1 MFRSDFERVTMNPAL
16 DLLKPY
22 PFERL
27 AVLKN
32 PIHPNGQLKH
42 ISLSIGEPKQGPP
55 DFVFDAIKGNLD
67 MLAQY
72 PTTKGLPELRRTL
85 SRWIEKRY
93 NLSEDQLDPETQILP
108 VNGTREALF
117 AIAQAVIDKKEKD
130 PLVIMPNPFYQIYE
144 GAAILAG
151 ATPYFVNAC
160 ERTYYIPEFNS
171 IAKSIW
177 KRCQL
182 LYICSPGNPSGEVID
197 KPVLQQLIKTA
208 HQYNF
213 IIASDECYSEI
224 YQEEHHRPPG
234 LLEAANDMGLTDF
247 KNLVVFNS
255 LSKRSNVPGLRSG
268 FVAGDADIIKK
279 FFLYRT
285 YHGSAMSLPTQL
297 ASIACWKDEQHV
309 LENRQAYREKYK
321 EFIGILS
328 PVLEI
333 KAPPA
338 SFYIWL
344 KVPCGD
350 DEKFTARLY
359 EEQHISVLPGSYLSR
374 TTGLANPGNG
384 YVRIALV
391 ASLEECIEAAKRIRT
406 YLKRYKE

>member
-1 MFRSDFERVTMNPAL
+1 MNPAL

-27 AVLKN
+27 AELKQSIN
-32 PIHPNGQLKH
+32 PNGKLQH
-42 ISLSIGEPKQGPP
+42 IPLSIGEPRHKPP
-55 DFVFDAIKGNLD
+55 GIVFDTIKDNFDGLTK
-67 MLAQY
+67 Y
-72 PTTKGLPELRRTL
+72 PSTRGIPELRRTL
-85 SRWIEKRY
+85 STWIEKRY
-93 NLSEDQLDPETQILP
+93 KLNDRQIDPETQVLP

-117 AIAQAVIDKKEKD
+117 AFAQAVIDKTEKD

-160 ERTYYIPEFNS
+160 ERTYFIPEFNS
-171 IAKSIW
+171 IPKSIW

-182 LYICSPGNPSGEVID
+182 LYICSPGNPSGEIID
-197 KPVLQQLIKTA
+197 KPTMQQLIKIA

-213 IIASDECYSEI
+213 IIASDECYSEL
-224 YQEEHHRPPG
+224 YQEEHRPPPG
-234 LLEAANDMGLTDF
+234 LLEAANDMGVTDF
-247 KNLVVFNS
+247 KNLIVFNS

-268 FVAGDADIIKK
+268 YVAGDADIISK
-279 FFLYRT
+279 FLLYRT
-285 YHGSAMSLPTQL
+285 YHGSAMSLPIQH

-309 LENRQAYREKYK
+309 MENRQAYREKYK
-321 EFIGILS
+321 AFIEILS

-333 KAPPA
+333 NAPPA

-350 DEKFTARLY
+350 DEKFTAKLY
-359 EEQHISVLPGSYLSR
+359 QEQHITVLPGSYLSR
-374 TTGLANPGNG
+374 TTGHANPGRG

-391 ASLEECIEAAKRIRT
+391 APLDECIEAAKRIRT
-406 YLKRYKE
+406 YLKLYKE

>member
-1 MFRSDFERVTMNPAL
+1 MNPL
-16 DLLKPY
+16 LELLKPY

-27 AVLKN
+27 AALKKTIN
-32 PIHPNGQLKH
+32 PNGKLKH
-42 ISLSIGEPKQGPP
+42 ISLSIGEPRHEPP
-55 DFVFDAIKGNLD
+55 GFILD
-67 MLAQY
+67 TINNHSETFARY
-72 PTTKGLPELRRTL
+72 PTTRGLFELRKTI

-93 NLSEDQLDPETQILP
+93 QLNDDQINPETQVLP

-117 AIAQAVIDKKEKD
+117 SFAQAAISNQGSD

-160 ERTYYIPEFNS
+160 ERTYHIPEFNS
-171 IAKSIW
+171 IPESIW

-197 KPVLQQLIKTA
+197 KSLLQQLIKTA
-208 HQYNF
+208 YQYDF

-224 YQEEHHRPPG
+224 YQDEQRPPSG
-234 LLEAANDMGLTDF
+234 LLEAASDMGVTDF
-247 KNLVVFNS
+247 KNLIVFNS

-268 FVAGDADIIKK
+268 FVCGDADLIRK
-279 FFLYRT
+279 FCLYRT
-285 YHGSAMSLPTQL
+285 YHGSAMPLATQY

-309 LENRQAYREKYK
+309 QKNRQDYREKYDA
-321 EFIGILS
+321 FIKILS

-333 KAPPA
+333 QAPPA

-350 DEKFTARLY
+350 DEQFTKNLF
-359 EEQHISVLPGSYLSR
+359 EEQHITVLPGGYLSR
-374 TTGLANPGNG
+374 TTGHANPGLS

-391 ASLEECIEAAKRIRT
+391 APLEECIEAAQRIRT

>member
-1 MFRSDFERVTMNPAL
+1 MNPL
-16 DLLKPY
+16 LELLKPY

-27 AVLKN
+27 AALKK
-32 PIHPNGQLKH
+32 PINPNGRLKH
-42 ISLSIGEPKQGPP
+42 IPLSIGEPKQDPP
-55 DFVFDAIKGNLD
+55 GFVLDAINKN
-67 MLAQY
+67 AETFSRY
-72 PTTKGLPELRRTL
+72 PTTRGLFDLRGTI

-93 NLSEDQLDPETQILP
+93 QLSDNQIDPDTQVLP

-117 AIAQAVIDKKEKD
+117 SFAQAVINNKESD

-160 ERTYYIPEFNS
+160 ERTYHVPEFNS
-171 IAKSIW
+171 IPESIW

-182 LYICSPGNPSGEVID
+182 LYICSPGNPSGEIID
-197 KPVLQQLIKTA
+197 KSLLQQLIKTA
-208 HQYNF
+208 YQYNF

-224 YQEEHHRPPG
+224 YQDEQRPPPG
-234 LLEAANDMGLTDF
+234 LLEAANDMGITDF
-247 KNLVVFNS
+247 KNLIVFNS

-268 FVAGDADIIKK
+268 FAAGDADIIQK
-279 FFLYRT
+279 FLLYRT
-285 YHGSAMSLPTQL
+285 YHGSAMPLPTQH
-297 ASIACWKDEQHV
+297 ASIACWEDEQHV
-309 LENRQAYREKYK
+309 AKNRQDYRERYK
-321 EFIGILS
+321 AFIDILS

-333 KAPPA
+333 QAPPA

-350 DEKFTARLY
+350 DEKFTAKLF
-359 EEQHISVLPGSYLSR
+359 EEQHITVLPGSYLSR
-374 TTGLANPGNG
+374 TTGHANPGLG
-384 YVRIALV
+384 YVRVALV
-391 ASLEECIEAAKRIRT
+391 APLEECIEAAQRIRT

>member
-1 MFRSDFERVTMNPAL
+1 MNPVL

-27 AVLKN
+27 AALKKDIN
-32 PIHPNGQLKH
+32 PNGQLKH
-42 ISLSIGEPKQGPP
+42 ISLSIGEPKHEPP
-55 DFVFDAIKGNLD
+55 NFVLNAIKANLD
-67 MLAQY
+67 GLSKY
-72 PTTKGLPELRRTL
+72 PSTKGLPEIRKTI
-85 SRWIEKRY
+85 SQWIEKRY
-93 NLSEDQLDPETQILP
+93 NLSENQLDPETQVLP

-117 AIAQAVIDKKEKD
+117 SFAQSVINKKEKD
-130 PLVIMPNPFYQIYE
+130 PLVVMPNPFYQIYE

-160 ERTYYIPEFNS
+160 ERTYYLPDFDNIPKN
-171 IAKSIW
+171 IW
-177 KRCQL
+177 KHCQL
-182 LYICSPGNPSGEVID
+182 LYICSPGNPSGEVMD
-197 KPVLQQLIKTA
+197 KSLLQKLIKIA
-208 HQYNF
+208 HQYKF

-224 YQEEHHRPPG
+224 YQEEHRPPPG

-268 FVAGDADIIKK
+268 FIAGDADIIQK
-279 FFLYRT
+279 FLLYRT
-285 YHGSAMSLPTQL
+285 YHGSAMPITTQH

-309 LENRQAYREKYK
+309 KESRVAYREKYK
-321 EFIGILS
+321 AFIDILS
-328 PVLEI
+328 PVLDI

-350 DEKFTARLY
+350 DEKFAAKLFEDQNIT
-359 EEQHISVLPGSYLSR
+359 VLPGSYLSR
-374 TTGLANPGNG
+374 KTGQANPGLG
-384 YVRIALV
+384 YARIALV
-391 ASLEECIEAAKRIRT
+391 APLEDCIEAAKRIRT

>member
-1 MFRSDFERVTMNPAL
+1 MNPAL

-27 AVLKN
+27 AALKKDIN
-32 PIHPNGQLKH
+32 PNGKLKH
-42 ISLSIGEPKQGPP
+42 ISLSIGEPKHEPP
-55 DFVFDAIKGNLD
+55 GFVFDAIKDNFDG
-67 MLAQY
+67 LAKY
-72 PTTKGLPELRRTL
+72 PTTRGLPELRQTI
-85 SRWIEKRY
+85 SRWIEKRF
-93 NLSEDQLDPETQILP
+93 NLSEDQIDPETQVLP

-117 AIAQAVIDKKEKD
+117 AFAQSVIDKKEKD
-130 PLVIMPNPFYQIYE
+130 PLVVMPNPFYQIYE

-160 ERTYYIPEFNS
+160 ERTYYIPDFDN
-171 IAKSIW
+171 IPRNIW
-177 KRCQL
+177 KLCQL

-197 KPVLQQLIKTA
+197 KSSLQQLIKLA
-208 HQYNF
+208 HQYDF

-224 YQEEHHRPPG
+224 YQEEHRPPPG
-234 LLEAANDMGLTDF
+234 LLEAASDMGLTDF

-268 FVAGDADIIKK
+268 YVAGDAEIIQK
-279 FFLYRT
+279 FLLYRT
-285 YHGSAMSLPTQL
+285 YHGSAMPITTQH
-297 ASIACWKDEQHV
+297 ASIACWNDEQHV
-309 LENRQAYREKYK
+309 KENRAAYREKYQA
-321 EFIGILS
+321 FIDILN
-328 PVLEI
+328 PVIDI

-350 DEKFTARLY
+350 DEKFAATLF
-359 EEQHISVLPGSYLSR
+359 EDQHITVLPGSYLSR
-374 TTGLANPGNG
+374 KTGQANPGLG
-384 YVRIALV
+384 YARIALV
-391 ASLEECIEAAKRIRT
+391 APLDECIEAAQRIRT

>member
-1 MFRSDFERVTMNPAL
+1 MNPAL
-16 DLLKPY
+16 NLLKPY

-27 AVLKN
+27 AVLKK
-32 PIHPNGQLKH
+32 PINPNGKLKH
-42 ISLSIGEPKQGPP
+42 IPLSIGEPRHEPP
-55 DFVFDAIKGNLD
+55 DFVQNAIQDNID
-67 MLAQY
+67 TLANY
-72 PTTKGLPELRRTL
+72 PSTRGLPEFRRTL
-85 SRWIEKRY
+85 SRWIEKRF
-93 NLSEDQLDPETQILP
+93 NLDEDQIDPETQVLP
-108 VNGTREALF
+108 LNGSREGLF
-117 AIAQAVIDKKEKD
+117 AFAQAVIDNREKD

-144 GAAILAG
+144 GAAIIAG

-160 ERTYYIPEFNS
+160 DRTYFIPEFSS
-171 IAKSIW
+171 IPRSIW

-182 LYICSPGNPSGEVID
+182 VYICSPGNPSGEIID
-197 KPVLQQLIKTA
+197 KPLMQQLIKFA

-213 IIASDECYSEI
+213 ILASDECYSEI
-224 YQEEHHRPPG
+224 YREEQRPPPG
-234 LLEAANDMGLTDF
+234 LLEAANDLGLKDF

-268 FVAGDADIIKK
+268 YVAGDAQIIEK

-285 YHGSAMSLPTQL
+285 YHGSAMSLPSQH

-309 LENRQAYREKYK
+309 LENRQAYREKY
-321 EFIGILS
+321 EAFIEILS

-333 KAPPA
+333 HAPPA

-350 DEKFTARLY
+350 DEKFTAKLY
-359 EEQHISVLPGSYLSR
+359 EEQHITVLPGSYLSR
-374 TTGLANPGNG
+374 TTGHANPGRG

-391 ASLEECIEAAKRIRT
+391 ASVEECIEAAKRIRT

>member
-1 MFRSDFERVTMNPAL
+1 MNQAL

-22 PFERL
+22 PFEKL
-27 AVLKN
+27 AALKKSIN
-32 PIHPNGQLKH
+32 PNGLLKH
-42 ISLSIGEPKQGPP
+42 ISLSIGEPKNQPKQ
-55 DFVFDAIKGNLD
+55 FVFDAIKENLD
-67 MLAQY
+67 GLTKY
-72 PTTKGLPELRRTL
+72 PSTKGLPELRKTISL
-85 SRWIEKRY
+85 WLEKRY
-93 NLSEDQLDPETQILP
+93 NLHEDQVNPETQILP

-117 AIAQAVIDKKEKD
+117 SFAQATINKKEKD
-130 PLVIMPNPFYQIYE
+130 PIVVMPNPFYQIYE
-144 GAAILAG
+144 GSAILAG
-151 ATPYFVNAC
+151 ATPYFVNSC
-160 ERTYYIPEFNS
+160 ERTYHLPDFDNIP
-171 IAKSIW
+171 KHIW
-177 KRCQL
+177 RHCQL

-197 KPVLQQLIKTA
+197 KSSLQQLIRVA

-224 YQEEHHRPPG
+224 YQEEHRPPPG

-279 FFLYRT
+279 FLLYRT
-285 YHGSAMSLPTQL
+285 YHGSAMPITTQH

-309 LENRQAYREKYK
+309 KENRSSYREKYK
-321 EFIGILS
+321 AFIDILS
-328 PVLEI
+328 PVLDI

-350 DEKFTARLY
+350 DEKFAAKLFEDQNIT
-359 EEQHISVLPGSYLSR
+359 VLPGSYLSR
-374 TTGLANPGNG
+374 KTGQANPGLG
-384 YVRIALV
+384 YARIALV
-391 ASLEECIEAAKRIRT
+391 APLDECIEAAKRIRT

>member
-1 MFRSDFERVTMNPAL
+1 MNPAL

-27 AVLKN
+27 AALKK
-32 PIHPNGQLKH
+32 PINPNGKLKH
-42 ISLSIGEPKQGPP
+42 ISLSIGEPKHKPP
-55 DFVFDAIKGNLD
+55 AIVFDAIKNNLD
-67 MLAQY
+67 GLSNY
-72 PTTKGLPELRRTL
+72 PSTRGVPELRKTI

-93 NLSEDQLDPETQILP
+93 KLAEGLLDPETQVLP

-117 AIAQAVIDKKEKD
+117 AFAQAVINKKDKD

-151 ATPYFVNAC
+151 ATPFFVNTC
-160 ERTYYIPEFNS
+160 EKTYYIPDFDG
-171 IAKSIW
+171 IPKSIW

-182 LYICSPGNPSGEVID
+182 LYICSPGNPTGEVID
-197 KPVLQQLIKTA
+197 KSQLQQLIKIA
-208 HQYNF
+208 HQYDF

-224 YQEEHHRPPG
+224 YQEENRPPPG
-234 LLEAANDMGLTDF
+234 LLEAANDMGIKDF

-268 FVAGDADIIKK
+268 YVAGDAEIIEK

-285 YHGSAMSLPTQL
+285 YHGSAMPITTQQ
-297 ASIACWKDEQHV
+297 ASIACWSDEQHV
-309 LENRQAYREKYK
+309 QDNRQAYREKYK
-321 EFIGILS
+321 AFTEILE
-328 PVLEI
+328 PVLDI
-333 KAPPA
+333 HTPPA

-350 DEKFTARLY
+350 DELFTAKLF
-359 EEQHISVLPGSYLSR
+359 EDQHITVLPGSYLSR
-374 TTGLANPGNG
+374 TTGHANPGRG
-384 YVRIALV
+384 YARIALV
-391 ASLEECIEAAKRIRT
+391 APLEECIEAAKRIRT
-406 YLKRYKE
+406 YLKLYKEN

>member
-1 MFRSDFERVTMNPAL
+1 MNQSL

-27 AVLKN
+27 AELKKTIN
-32 PIHPNGQLKH
+32 PNGKLQH
-42 ISLSIGEPKQGPP
+42 IPLSIGEPRHKPP
-55 DFVFDAIKGNLD
+55 SIVFDAIKDNFDGLTK
-67 MLAQY
+67 Y
-72 PTTKGLPELRRTL
+72 PSTRGIPELRRTL
-85 SRWIEKRY
+85 STWIEKRY
-93 NLSEDQLDPETQILP
+93 QLNDRQIDPETQVLP

-117 AIAQAVIDKKEKD
+117 AFAQAVIDKTEKD

-160 ERTYYIPEFNS
+160 ERTYFIPEFNS
-171 IAKSIW
+171 IPKSIW

-182 LYICSPGNPSGEVID
+182 LYICSPGNPSGEIID
-197 KPVLQQLIKTA
+197 KPTMQQLIKIA

-213 IIASDECYSEI
+213 IIASDECYSEL
-224 YQEEHHRPPG
+224 YQEEHRPPPG
-234 LLEAANDMGLTDF
+234 LLEAANDMGVTDF
-247 KNLVVFNS
+247 KNLIVFNS

-268 FVAGDADIIKK
+268 YVAGDADIISK
-279 FFLYRT
+279 FLLYRT
-285 YHGSAMSLPTQL
+285 YHGSAMSLPTQH

-309 LENRQAYREKYK
+309 EENRQAYREKYK
-321 EFIGILS
+321 AFIEILS

-333 KAPPA
+333 HAPPA

-350 DEKFTARLY
+350 DEKFTAKLY
-359 EEQHISVLPGSYLSR
+359 QEQHITVLPGSYLSR
-374 TTGLANPGNG
+374 TTGHANPGHG

-391 ASLEECIEAAKRIRT
+391 APLDECIEAAKRIRT
-406 YLKRYKE
+406 YLKLYKE

>member
-1 MFRSDFERVTMNPAL
+1 MNPAL
-16 DLLKPY
+16 DQLKPY

-27 AVLKN
+27 AALKKDIN
-32 PIHPNGQLKH
+32 PNGQLKH
-42 ISLSIGEPKQGPP
+42 ISLSIGEPKHEPP
-55 DFVFDAIKGNLD
+55 NFVFDIIKDNLD
-67 MLAQY
+67 GLSKY
-72 PTTKGLPELRRTL
+72 PSTKGLPEIRKTI
-85 SRWIEKRY
+85 SQWIEQRY
-93 NLSEDQLDPETQILP
+93 NLSENQLDPETQVLL

-117 AIAQAVIDKKEKD
+117 SFAQSVIDKKEKD
-130 PLVIMPNPFYQIYE
+130 PLVVMPNPFYQIYE

-160 ERTYYIPEFNS
+160 ERTYYLPDFDNIPKN
-171 IAKSIW
+171 IW
-177 KRCQL
+177 KHCQL

-197 KPVLQQLIKTA
+197 RSLLQNLIKIA

-213 IIASDECYSEI
+213 ILASDECYSEI
-224 YQEEHHRPPG
+224 YQEEHRPPPG

-268 FVAGDADIIKK
+268 FIAGDADIIQK
-279 FFLYRT
+279 FLLYRT
-285 YHGSAMSLPTQL
+285 YHGSAMPITTQH

-309 LENRQAYREKYK
+309 KENRVAYREKYK
-321 EFIGILS
+321 AFIDILS
-328 PVLEI
+328 PVLDI

-350 DEKFTARLY
+350 DEKFAAKLFEDQNIT
-359 EEQHISVLPGSYLSR
+359 VLPGSYLSR
-374 TTGLANPGNG
+374 KTGQANPGLG
-384 YVRIALV
+384 YARIALV
-391 ASLEECIEAAKRIRT
+391 APLEECIEAAKRIRT

>member
-1 MFRSDFERVTMNPAL
+1 MNPAL

-27 AVLKN
+27 AELKK
-32 PIHPNGQLKH
+32 PIHPCGKLKH
-42 ISLSIGEPKQGPP
+42 IALSIGEPKHEPP
-55 DFVFDAIKGNLD
+55 AFVYEALKNNMNAI
-67 MLAQY
+67 AQY
-72 PTTKGLPELRRTL
+72 PTTKGLPELRKTIAQ
-85 SRWIEKRY
+85 WITKRY
-93 NLSEDQLDPETQILP
+93 KLSDDQLNPETQVLP

-117 AIAQAVIDKKEKD
+117 AFAQAVINNKERD

-160 ERTYYIPEFNS
+160 ERTYNIPDFDS
-171 IAKSIW
+171 IPKSIW
-177 KRCQL
+177 KHCQL
-182 LYICSPGNPSGEVID
+182 LYLCSPGNPSGEVIE
-197 KPVLQQLIKTA
+197 KSLLQQLIKLS
-208 HQYNF
+208 HHFGF
-213 IIASDECYSEI
+213 IIASDECYSEL
-224 YQEEHHRPPG
+224 YQEEHRPPPG
-234 LLEAANDMGLTDF
+234 LLEAANDMGLKDF
-247 KNLVVFNS
+247 TNLVVFNS

-268 FVAGDADIIKK
+268 FVAGDAKIIEK
-279 FFLYRT
+279 FYLYRT
-285 YHGSAMSLPTQL
+285 YHGSAMPLTTQH

-309 LENRQAYREKYK
+309 IENREAYRQKYK
-321 EFIGILS
+321 AFVEILD
-328 PVLEI
+328 PVLDI
-333 KAPPA
+333 FAPPA

-359 EEQHISVLPGSYLSR
+359 EEQHITVLPGSYLSR
-374 TTGLANPGNG
+374 TTGQANPGVG

-391 ASLEECIEAAKRIRT
+391 APLNECIEAAKRIRT

>member
-1 MFRSDFERVTMNPAL
+1 MNPAL

-27 AVLKN
+27 AALTKDIN
-32 PIHPNGQLKH
+32 PNGQLKH
-42 ISLSIGEPKQGPP
+42 ISLSIGEPKHVPP
-55 DFVFDAIKGNLD
+55 GFVFDAIKDNLSG
-67 MLAQY
+67 LAKY
-72 PTTKGLPELRRTL
+72 PTTRGLPELRKTI

-93 NLSEDQLDPETQILP
+93 NLSEDQIDPEMQVLP

-117 AIAQAVIDKKEKD
+117 AFAQSVIDKKEKD
-130 PLVIMPNPFYQIYE
+130 PLVVMPNPFYQIYE

-160 ERTYYIPEFNS
+160 ERTYYIPDFDN
-171 IAKSIW
+171 IPKNIW
-177 KRCQL
+177 KHCQL
-182 LYICSPGNPSGEVID
+182 FYICSPGNPSGEVID
-197 KPVLQQLIKTA
+197 KSTLQQLIKMA
-208 HQYNF
+208 HKYDF

-224 YQEEHHRPPG
+224 YQEEHRPPPG
-234 LLEAANDMGLTDF
+234 LLEAANDMGLIDF

-268 FVAGDADIIKK
+268 YVAGDAEIIQK
-279 FFLYRT
+279 FLLYRT
-285 YHGSAMSLPTQL
+285 YHGSAMPITSQH
-297 ASIACWKDEQHV
+297 ASIACWNDEQHV
-309 LENRQAYREKYK
+309 EKNRAAYREKFQA
-321 EFIGILS
+321 FIDILN
-328 PVLEI
+328 PVLDI

-350 DEKFTARLY
+350 DEKFAATLF
-359 EEQHISVLPGSYLSR
+359 EDQHITVLPGSYLSR
-374 TTGLANPGNG
+374 KTGQANPGLG
-384 YVRIALV
+384 YARIALV
-391 ASLEECIEAAKRIRT
+391 APLDECIEAAKRIRT

>member
-1 MFRSDFERVTMNPAL
+1 MNPAL

-27 AVLKN
+27 AVLKK
-32 PIHPNGQLKH
+32 PINPNGRLKH
-42 ISLSIGEPKQGPP
+42 ISLSIGEPKHEPP
-55 DFVFDAIKGNLD
+55 GFVFEAIKDNLGA
-67 MLAQY
+67 LAQY
-72 PTTKGLPELRRTL
+72 PTTRGLPELRQTI
-85 SRWIEKRY
+85 SSWITKRY
-93 NLSEDQLDPETQILP
+93 KLSEDQIDPETQILP

-117 AIAQAVIDKKEKD
+117 AFAQAVVDKKQKD

-160 ERTYYIPEFNS
+160 ERTYYIPDFDS
-171 IAKSIW
+171 IPRSIW
-177 KRCQL
+177 RHCQL

-197 KPVLQQLIKTA
+197 KSLLQQLIKVA
-208 HQYNF
+208 HQYDF

-224 YQEEHHRPPG
+224 YQEDQRPPPG

-268 FVAGDADIIKK
+268 FIAGDAELIKK

-285 YHGSAMSLPTQL
+285 YHGSAMPVTTQH
-297 ASIACWKDEQHV
+297 ASIACWQDEQHV
-309 LENRQAYREKYK
+309 IHNREAYREKYK
-321 EFIGILS
+321 AFIEILN

-333 KAPPA
+333 HAPPA

-350 DEKFTARLY
+350 DELFASRLY
-359 EEQHISVLPGSYLSR
+359 EEQHITVLPGSYLSR
-374 TTGLANPGNG
+374 TTGQANPGLG

-391 ASLEECIEAAKRIRT
+391 APLEDCIEAAQRIRT

>member
-1 MFRSDFERVTMNPAL
+1 MNPAL
-16 DLLKPY
+16 ELLKPY
-22 PFERL
+22 PFEQL
-27 AVLKN
+27 AKLKQS
-32 PIHPNGQLKH
+32 IYPNGQLQH
-42 ISLSIGEPKQGPP
+42 IALSIGEPKHKPP
-55 DFVFDAIKGNLD
+55 ELVFKAIKNNLAA
-67 MLAQY
+67 LAQY
-72 PTTKGLPELRRTL
+72 PGTRGLPELRQSIADWL
-85 SRWIEKRY
+85 EKRY
-93 NLSEDQLDPETQILP
+93 KLPEDIIDPDTQILP

-117 AIAQAVIDKKEKD
+117 AFAQTVVNNREKD

-151 ATPYFVNAC
+151 ATPYFVNAG
-160 ERTYYIPEFNS
+160 ERTYYIPDYDS
-171 IAKSIW
+171 IPKKIW
-177 KRCQL
+177 KHCQL

-197 KPVLQQLIKTA
+197 KTLLQQLIKIS
-208 HQYNF
+208 QYFNF

-224 YQEEHHRPPG
+224 YQDEERPPPG
-234 LLEAANDMGLTDF
+234 LLEVASDMGLTNF

-285 YHGSAMSLPTQL
+285 YHGSAMPLTTQH
-297 ASIACWKDEQHV
+297 ASMALWQDEQHV
-309 LENRQAYREKYK
+309 RQNQDAYREKFK
-321 EFIGILS
+321 AFIDILN
-328 PVLEI
+328 PVI
-333 KAPPA
+333 DISAPPG

-350 DEKFTARLY
+350 DEKFTSKLY
-359 EEQHISVLPGSYLSR
+359 EEQNITVLPGSYLSR
-374 TTGLANPGNG
+374 TTGQANPGLG

-391 ASLEECIEAAKRIRT
+391 APLEECIEAAKRIRT